1 MNKGRDKIS
10 ADYDPIADE
19 YAETYF
25 DELAHKPI
33 DRLLLNKFARLVEG
47 LGSVCDL
54 GCGSGQIARYL
65 RDKGLPAFGL
75 DLSANMVV
83 KARQLNPDI
92 EFIQGDMTA
101 LEAEDES
108 WGGIAAF
115 YSIIHIPHE
124 QVTDTLRELRRV
136 LVPGGWLLMSFHIGD
151 EIIHLDEWHGKK
163 VNIDTIFFPV
173 GEIEGYLKEAG
184 FEVAETVER
193 DHYEGVEYG
202 SRRAYVFAQKPHQ
215 TQ

>member
-1 MNKGRDKIS
+1 MKKDSNKIS

-25 DELAHKPI
+25 NELAQKPL
-33 DRLLLNKFARLVEG
+33 DRLLLNKFAKLVEG
-47 LGSVCDL
+47 LGPVCDL
-54 GCGSGQIARYL
+54 GCGPGQIARYL

-75 DLSANMVV
+75 DLSAKMVE

-92 EFIQGDMTA
+92 KFIQGDMTN

-136 LVPGGWLLMSFHIGD
+136 LVPGGWLLLSFHIGD
-151 EIIHLDEWHGKK
+151 EAVHFDEWKGKK
-163 VNIDTIFFPV
+163 VNIDTIFFLV
-173 GEIEGYLKEAG
+173 AKMESYLEEAG
-184 FEVAETVER
+184 FEVTEIVER
-193 DHYEGVEYG
+193 DNYEGVEYDI
-202 SRRAYVFAQKPHQ
+202 RRAYLFARGKQ
-215 TQ
+215 

>member
-1 MNKGRDKIS
+1 VKKDSNKIS

-25 DELAHKPI
+25 NELAQKPL
-33 DRLLLNKFARLVEG
+33 DRLLLNKFAKLVEG
-47 LGSVCDL
+47 LGPVCDL
-54 GCGSGQIARYL
+54 GCGPGQIARYL

-75 DLSANMVV
+75 DLSAKMVE

-92 EFIQGDMTA
+92 KFIQGDMTN

-136 LVPGGWLLMSFHIGD
+136 LVPGGWLLLSFHIGD
-151 EIIHLDEWHGKK
+151 EAVHFDEWKGKK
-163 VNIDTIFFPV
+163 VNIDTIFFLV
-173 GEIEGYLKEAG
+173 AKMESYLEEAG
-184 FEVAETVER
+184 FEVTEIVER
-193 DHYEGVEYG
+193 DNYEGVEYDI
-202 SRRAYVFAQKPHQ
+202 RRAYLFARGKQ
-215 TQ
+215 